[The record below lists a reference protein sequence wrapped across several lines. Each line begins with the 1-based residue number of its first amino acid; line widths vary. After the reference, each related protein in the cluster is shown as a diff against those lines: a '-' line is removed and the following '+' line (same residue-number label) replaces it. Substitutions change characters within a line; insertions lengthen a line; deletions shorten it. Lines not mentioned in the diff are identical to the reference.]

1 MGRPKRDWILILD
14 FGSQYNQLIARR
26 VRESQVYCELHP
38 YNISLNKIRRWK
50 PRGIILSGG
59 PASVYE
65 PDAPLPDAGIYEL
78 GIPILGICY
87 GQQVMAHQLG
97 GKVKGSSKREYG
109 HARLSVD
116 EPVALFEG
124 FDGSADVWMSHGDAI
139 TELPPG
145 FKRVAYTANAPYAA
159 IATAGFAAGSIQT
172 AKPNASEPRLA
183 GIQFHPEVVHTPRG
197 AEMLS
202 NFVHKVC
209 GCGRDWTMQNFLARQ
224 TEAIRKTVGPSGR
237 VLCAVSGGVDST
249 VGAMLLHHAIGERAV
264 PVFVNNGLLRAGEAD
279 EVQARFA
286 EILRV
291 PLVYVD
297 ATDRFLSALSGVKS
311 PERKRKIIG
320 RVFCEVFRDE
330 AARLSEHGKIDW
342 LMQGTIYP
350 DVIESRSVKG
360 PSATIKSHHN
370 VGGMLKQTLNLK
382 LIEPF
387 RELFKDEI
395 RALGHELGI
404 DAALVG
410 RHPFPGPGLAVR
422 LIGACTR
429 KDLEILRRA
438 DAIVIEEIRKAG
450 LYDRIGQ
457 AFAVLLPVKSVGV
470 MGDSRS
476 YERVCA
482 VRAVETVDFMTA
494 DWFDMP
500 RPVLRAISNR
510 IINEVREINRV
521 VYDISSKPPS
531 TIEWE

>member
-1 MGRPKRDWILILD
+1 MGRPKGEWILILD

-38 YNISLNKIRRWK
+38 YPLAAAKIAKLK
-50 PRGIILSGG
+50 PAGIILSGG
-59 PASVYE
+59 PSSVYE
-65 PDAPLPDAGIYEL
+65 ENAPLPDPGIYEL
-78 GIPILGICY
+78 GVPILGICY
-87 GQQVMAHQLG
+87 GQQSMAHQLG
-97 GKVKGSSKREYG
+97 GTVTRSPLHEYG
-109 HARLSVD
+109 HASLCVA

-124 FDGSADVWMSHGDAI
+124 FNGTADVWMSHGDAL
-139 TELPPG
+139 TALPAG
-145 FKRVAYTANAPYAA
+145 FSRLAYTGNAPYAA
-159 IATAGFAAGSIQT
+159 IWNPDRRFIGV
-172 AKPNASEPRLA
+172 
-183 GIQFHPEVVHTPRG
+183 QFHPEVVHTPRG
-197 AEMLS
+197 KEMLG
-202 NFVHKVC
+202 NFVHNVC
-209 GCGRDWTMQNFLARQ
+209 GCGREWTMENFLER
-224 TEAIRKTVGPSGR
+224 EIEFIRKKVGPEGR
-237 VLCAVSGGVDST
+237 VLCGVSGGVDST
-249 VGAMLLHHAIGERAV
+249 VGAALLHRAIGDRAI
-264 PVFVNNGLLRAGEAD
+264 PVFVNNGLLRAGEAE
-279 EVQARFA
+279 EVQARFR
-286 EILRV
+286 EILHV

-297 ATDRFLSALSGVKS
+297 ATDRFLAALSGVRS
-311 PERKRKIIG
+311 PERKRKNIG
-320 RVFCEVFRDE
+320 RTFCEVFRDE
-330 AARLSEHGKIDW
+330 AARLGEHGKIGY

-370 VGGMLKQTLNLK
+370 VGGMLLRTLNLK

-395 RALGHELGI
+395 RALGHQLGV

-422 LIGACTR
+422 LVGPITR
-429 KDLEILRRA
+429 KDLEILRQA

-450 LYDRIGQ
+450 LYDQIGQ

-500 RPVLRAISNR
+500 RPVLRSISNR